1 MFSIFDKLKKSTS
14 APPLSGKVEYLI
26 VGLGNPGPKYENT
39 RHNVGFLTINALTKE
54 YDRKADKLKFK
65 SMIGDVMISGK
76 RCLLMQP
83 VTFMNNSGEAVA
95 EAMRFYKIPIENVI
109 VIYDDISLEP
119 GFLRIRRKGSDG
131 GHNGIK
137 SIIALTGSDAFPRI
151 KLGVGEKPHP
161 DYDLAAWVLSKFTK
175 EEQPRM
181 VDAAKRAAEAA
192 CLIVQDDIDSAM
204 NQFSR

>member
-1 MFSIFDKLKKSTS
+1 MFSIFDKLKKSNS
-14 APPLSGKVEYLI
+14 AAPLSGKVEYLI

-54 YDRKADKLKFK
+54 YDIKTDKLKFK
-65 SMIGDVMISGK
+65 SMIGDAMISGK

-83 VTFMNNSGEAVA
+83 VTFMNNSGEAIA

-137 SIIALTGSDAFPRI
+137 SIIELTGSDAFPRI
-151 KLGVGEKPHP
+151 KLGVGKKPRP
-161 DYDLAAWVLSKFTK
+161 DYDLAAWVLSDLTPADRTQFDQSISHACAALTL
-175 EEQPRM
+175 M
-181 VDAAKRAAEAA
+181 VAGN
-192 CLIVQDDIDSAM
+192 IDKAM
-204 NQFSR
+204 NQYNS

>member
-1 MFSIFDKLKKSTS
+1 MFSIFDKLKKSDS
-14 APPLSGKVEYLI
+14 PAPLSGKIEYLI

-65 SMIGDVMISGK
+65 SMIGDAMISGK

-137 SIIALTGSDAFPRI
+137 SIIALTGSEAFPRI
-151 KLGVGEKPHP
+151 KLGVGKKPSP
-161 DYDLAAWVLSKFTK
+161 DYDLAAWVLSEFTDAERTK
-175 EEQPRM
+175 IDQSISNACAALKLM
-181 VDAAKRAAEAA
+181 VDG
-192 CLIVQDDIDSAM
+192 QIDKAM
-204 NQFSR
+204 NRYNS